1 MDVSREREDIERER
15 EVSVNYL
22 WHDHPIQIRSIS
34 SSGGGGGNCFVC
46 SEPVNGYNYRCS
58 YCDFFLHISCLFF
71 PLESLHPLHPQHPLS
86 LQIIGSEE
94 TTPLHCNQC
103 KLLCSRLAYRCI
115 PCGFSLHLP
124 CVSRRAFDLKIHK
137 HPLSCFASPPNQS
150 SSFICHICREPGYK
164 FNLACLCCHFVIHLE
179 CASFP
184 VTVPIGQ
191 HRHPLSLT
199 SVSSVFDDESGEFY
213 CDDCET
219 SVNIIGCVYFC
230 AEPDCEYMIHLGCL
244 TTGPDPAEAKKETT
258 IMKSKLHK
266 GKIKYTGLSESRQ
279 DEDEKLISMRNS
291 LRLIEIN
298 EEDPSSEMESGNGE
312 IEINHFSHQQH
323 PLILGYNKHDRE
335 RATCFGC
342 LDRMKAAMAYTCNN
356 INNCYY
362 FRGLHKW
369 CGDVPMQIRHPLHHE
384 HSLSQ
389 LTRGAYR
396 MHRCIAC
403 HNRLFPHYSSLYN
416 CSLCNVNIHVMC
428 ASIPINLKSEI
439 HDHPLHLCQKSPKSS
454 SNQIWCIVCGFE
466 CQGAYFICES
476 CEFVV
481 DFSCALLP
489 RKVNNECHVHPLTLT
504 DVQANSDETEFI
516 CTACEKP
523 RNGFSWVYHCADC
536 EYSAHTNCI
545 LNEVPGTK
553 MRPIDFDRH
562 QHLLSLIS
570 SSYFPSSSSFD

>member
-22 WHDHPIQIRSIS
+22 WHNHPIQIRSIS
-34 SSGGGGGNCFVC
+34 SGGGGNCFVC

-94 TTPLHCNQC
+94 TRGGAKYKP
-103 KLLCSRLAYRCI
+103 A
-115 PCGFSLHLP
+115 
-124 CVSRRAFDLKIHK
+124 RAGLK
-137 HPLSCFASPPNQS
+137 
-150 SSFICHICREPGYK
+150 R
-164 FNLACLCCHFVIHLE
+164 
-179 CASFP
+179 
-184 VTVPIGQ
+184 
-191 HRHPLSLT
+191 
-199 SVSSVFDDESGEFY
+199 
-213 CDDCET
+213 
-219 SVNIIGCVYFC
+219 CVYFC
-230 AEPDCEYMIHLGCL
+230 TEPECEYMIHLGCL
-244 TTGPDPAEAKKETT
+244 TSGPDPAEAKKETTTT

-266 GKIKYTGLSESRQ
+266 GKITYTGLFESRQ

-298 EEDPSSEMESGNGE
+298 EEDPSSEMESGNGDVK
-312 IEINHFSHQQH
+312 INHFSHQQH
-323 PLILGYNKHDRE
+323 PLILAYNKHDRE

-342 LDRMKAAMAYTCNN
+342 LDIMKAAMAYTCTNN
-356 INNCYY
+356 NNCYN
-362 FRGLHKW
+362 FRGIHKW
-369 CGDVPMQIRHPLHHE
+369 CGDVPMQIRHPFHPE

-389 LTRGAYR
+389 RTRATYR
-396 MHRCIAC
+396 IHRCIAC

-416 CSLCNVNIHVMC
+416 CNLCNVNIHVMC
-428 ASIPINLKSEI
+428 ASIPTNLISEI
-439 HDHPLHLCQKSPKSS
+439 HDHPLHLRQKSS

-466 CQGAYFICES
+466 CQGAYFICGS

-523 RNGFSWVYHCADC
+523 RNGFSWVYHCEDC

-545 LNEVPGTK
+545 LNESVPQYSVD
-553 MRPIDFDRH
+553 I
-562 QHLLSLIS
+562 LSFAS
-570 SSYFPSSSSFD
+570 DTSVE